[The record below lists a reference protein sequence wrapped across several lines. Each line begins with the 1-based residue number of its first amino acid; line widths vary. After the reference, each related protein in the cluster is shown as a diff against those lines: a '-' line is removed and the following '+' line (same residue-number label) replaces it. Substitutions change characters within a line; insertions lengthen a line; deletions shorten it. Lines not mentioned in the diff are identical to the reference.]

1 MKIIELIIKNF
12 KNLVVGGLLLIAAA
26 IGVGY
31 WHNAYQNERA
41 EKHKIYEE
49 LIGQRHEFIAF
60 LGGEHAQLASNYIKE
75 KDLRAVAE
83 KRWAELFDENKKLK
97 GQIAALASATFTV
110 ENFPHEQDKPDIIS
124 EGRFIK
130 QEVQYKNPTGE
141 LGPPIGYVQ
150 IFNENGKTVSGVYK
164 HDITVD
170 AIVTEDPKTGR
181 YRVITKGNYI
191 LRDDSTIAAEFGTK
205 PNWKDVPYP
214 LTITGG
220 EFWIDPRKDPVIVSP
235 AKFRWAPHLNVG
247 GFAGVSR
254 IGFEAGASGGV
265 SLWGYGR
272 TANDLDY
279 KLGQIGVNGSRNYID
294 VNVTPIS
301 WRVGNVIPLV
311 EDLYVG
317 PAVGFGNHGVSY
329 FLGIHTT
336 L

>member
-12 KNLVVGGLLLIAAA
+12 KNLVVGALLLLVA
-26 IGVGY
+26 GLGY
-31 WHNAYQNERA
+31 QYYA
-41 EKHKIYEE
+41 ESVELKESKRLHQE
-49 LIGQRHEFIAF
+49 LIGEHQEFVQLALTNI
-60 LGGEHAQLASNYIKE
+60 AQLGTSYVEQE
-75 KDLRAVAE
+75 KLRKIAE
-83 KRWAELFDENKKLK
+83 KKWSELFNENKKLK

-110 ENFPHEQDKPDIIS
+110 ENFPHEQDKPDIINDL
-124 EGRFIK
+124 FLK
-130 QEVQYKNPTGE
+130 QEVQYKKPDGE

-181 YRVITKGNYI
+181 YRVLTKGNYI

-220 EFWIDPRKDPVIVSP
+220 EFWIDPRKDPIIVSP

-247 GFAGVSR
+247 GFAGVSGL
-254 IGFEAGASGGV
+254 GFEAGASGGV

-272 TANDLDY
+272 TTNDLDY
-279 KLGQIGVNGSRNYID
+279 KLGQIGINGSRNYID
-294 VNVTPIS
+294 VNLTPIS

-317 PAVGFGNHGVSY
+317 PGVGFGNHGVTY
-329 FLGIHTT
+329 FLGLHTT